1 MTVQLGANTAAQ
13 SPEVGG
19 EEDGAATSAATNP
32 REVGPATLRI
42 VPANEAACGDLVV
55 IFGERGDAAGCQCQW
70 FKLPRGG
77 LHVTPRSELKASL
90 QEQTACG
97 HAHAQG
103 TSGLVAYLDDEPVG
117 WCAVEPRVNYMR
129 LQTARIPWSG
139 RDEDK
144 GDPGVWA
151 ITCFVTRSGYRGQGV
166 SRALARAAVA
176 FARERGARAIEGYAV
191 ERQPGKR
198 YPASSLFVG
207 TRKVF
212 EGAGFREVSH
222 PTPARVVMRLELGG
236 QAGT

>member
-1 MTVQLGANTAAQ
+1 MTVQVDSNAAAL
-13 SPEVGG
+13 SPEVDG
-19 EEDGAATSAATNP
+19 EDGAATTTTHP
-32 REVGPATLRI
+32 READLATLHI

-77 LHVTPRSELKASL
+77 LHATPRSELAARL
-90 QEQTACG
+90 HQQTACG
-97 HAHAQG
+97 HADAPG
-103 TSGLVAYLDDEPVG
+103 TTGLVAYLGDEPVG

-129 LQTARIPWSG
+129 LRTARVPWTG

-144 GDPGVWA
+144 GDTGVWA
-151 ITCFVTRSGYRGQGV
+151 ITCFVTRAGYRGRGV

-191 ERQPGKR
+191 ERQAGKR

-236 QAGT
+236 QAGA